1 MLSFIV
7 PAYNEEAELPATLR
21 VLRAAADAA
30 GEHYEIIVVDDA
42 STDRTAEIARGAGAR
57 LLSVERRQIA
67 AVRNAGARVAQGDV
81 MFFVDADT
89 HIAVPHIA
97 GALAA
102 LRSGGVGG
110 GAIVAVRDAMPY
122 WARIF
127 VRAFAWLYFR
137 ANLGAGAFLFTTR
150 PHFESVGGFDESYFA
165 GEEVFFSRA
174 LQQLGRFE
182 LLREPV
188 LTSGRK
194 LRMHSAW
201 RVLIGTTLL
210 IIAGPR
216 GLATREKLDFWYDGK
231 REGSTA

>member
-7 PAYNEEAELPATLR
+7 PAYNEEAELPAMLR
-21 VLRAAADAA
+21 TLRAAADGS
-30 GEHYEIIVVDDA
+30 GEQYEIIVVDDA
-42 STDRTAEIARGAGAR
+42 STDRTAEIATDVGAR
-57 LLSVERRQIA
+57 VIPVNHRHIA
-67 AVRNAGARVAQGDV
+67 AVRNAGARVTQGDV
-81 MFFVDADT
+81 LFFVDADT
-89 HIAVPHIA
+89 HIAVPHIC

-102 LRSGGVGG
+102 LRNGCVGG

-127 VRAFAWLYFR
+127 VRVFAWLYFR

-150 PHFESVGGFDESYFA
+150 PHFESVGGFDEGYFA

-194 LRMHSAW
+194 LRMHSGW
-201 RVLIGTTLL
+201 RVLIGTVLL
-210 IIAGPR
+210 IVAGPR

-231 REGSTA
+231 REGTTA